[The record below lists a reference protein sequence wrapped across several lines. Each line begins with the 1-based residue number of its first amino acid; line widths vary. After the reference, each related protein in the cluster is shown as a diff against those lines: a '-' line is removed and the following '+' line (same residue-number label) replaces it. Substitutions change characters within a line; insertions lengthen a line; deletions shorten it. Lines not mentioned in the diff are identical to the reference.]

1 MTETAETTEETLPE
15 LKQAL
20 QAAAANRTEEGF
32 LEDDVTTVLNAFL
45 NSTVYAA
52 SSEEPD
58 NDKGANL
65 LMVQDNEGNPLPV
78 LFTTPEEAEQ
88 HKEQAPY
95 VVQTNGITLV
105 RTLDDVGVVLDPT
118 AEHQFLIPAGQMA
131 QLRSF
136 VEEKLAEAEA
146 AQD

>member
-1 MTETAETTEETLPE
+1 MTETAETTEETVPE

-20 QAAAANRTEEGF
+20 QAAAANRTDEGF
-32 LEDDVTTVLNAFL
+32 LQDDVTTVLNAFL

-65 LMVQDNEGNPLPV
+65 LVVQDGDGKPLPV
-78 LFTTPEEAEQ
+78 LFSSQEEAEQ
-88 HKEQAPY
+88 HKEQAPF

-105 RTLDDVGVVLDPT
+105 RTLDVGVVLDPM
-118 AEHQFLIPAGQMA
+118 AEHQFLIPAEQMA
-131 QLRSF
+131 QMRSF
-136 VEEKLAEAEA
+136 VEEQLAEAEA